1 MWKYLVLSA
10 LGFAWVLVLLPP
22 LFSGRGR
29 GSRDTMST
37 FTRQLTVLG
46 GGRPSAPRVVPGR
59 TGPTSTG
66 PVPATLA
73 APITARASRQREIRR
88 RRRTVL
94 YGLLGA
100 VVASLFG
107 AVFIGGRFVITH
119 FVVDAALIFYVV
131 WLLQLQQNTREAN
144 TKVTY
149 LDTGS
154 LSPVEHMARQAAS
167 NQ

>member
-1 MWKYLVLSA
+1 MLSA
-10 LGFAWVLVLLPP
+10 LGLAWAVVLLPP
-22 LFSGRGR
+22 LFSGRAR

-46 GGRPSAPRVVPGR
+46 GGQPRAPRAVPGR
-59 TGPTSTG
+59 TGLIGGG

-73 APITARASRQREIRR
+73 APITARSSRQREVRR
-88 RRRTVL
+88 RRRALL

-100 VVASLFG
+100 SLFTLFG
-107 AVFIGGRFVITH
+107 TVIFGGRILIAH
-119 FVVDAALIFYVV
+119 LAIDAVLIFYVV
-131 WLLQLQQNTREAN
+131 WLLSLQHNAVEAN

-149 LDTGS
+149 IDRGS
-154 LSPVEHMARQAAS
+154 LTPVQHLARQAAS